1 MSGETGHEKAI
12 EALEIAQA
20 LELLAYH
27 NAGYLSQEMINNGRR
42 SREIQQLH
50 YAALI
55 GLNAVNVPARFAV
68 PNHAQRVALRA
79 TMPNATMPAAM
90 PNTTRIAPEQ
100 QTSDGARAVMES
112 VNRMNKESK

>member
-1 MSGETGHEKAI
+1 MSGETGHAKAI

-27 NAGYLSQEMINNGRR
+27 NAGYLSEEMINNGRR

-55 GLNAVNVPARFAV
+55 SLSAVNVPARFASARETSIH
-68 PNHAQRVALRA
+68 PALGAKYAPA
-79 TMPNATMPAAM
+79 TMPT
-90 PNTTRIAPEQ
+90 TTRLAPAQ
-100 QTSDGARAVMES
+100 QTSDDARAVMES
-112 VNRMNKESK
+112 VNRMNKEAK